1 MASMNLGVAIRDY
14 LMVAGYFGKW
24 LVAIDEKNNYFV
36 AEENLHLYEIGT
48 ICDADM
54 KFIPVEQLPKK
65 QYEVFKEEFME
76 GK

>member
-1 MASMNLGVAIRDY
+1 MATIHSGVAIRDY
-14 LMVAGYFGKW
+14 LMVVGYLGDW